1 MTSLQR
7 WNCKFYHQNRNSRR
21 GKQEGGKTS
30 KNGGNSRKLYKCK
43 KLFFTN
49 ANFSGY
55 IFQISCDAARAVR
68 HKGAM
73 VIDAVG

>member
-1 MTSLQR
+1 MRTVGEG
-7 WNCKFYHQNRNSRR
+7 NK
-21 GKQEGGKTS
+21 GGKTS
-30 KNGGNSRKLYKCK
+30 KNGRNSRKLYKYK

-49 ANFSGY
+49 ANFSEY

-73 VIDAVG
+73 VIDAVE